1 MRQYIV
7 DNLENT
13 STNEKNFNYEYHK
26 KYISKTGEFIQHF
39 YKDASFKLFICLG
52 FDKDKNGFYTDAD
65 WFHLCDLR
73 NPQFG
78 G

>member
-26 KYISKTGEFIQHF
+26 RYIGKTGEFIPH
-39 YKDASFKLFICLG
+39 SFKDITFKSFICLG
-52 FDKDKNGFYTDAD
+52 FNKDEKGFFTDAD
-65 WFHLCDLR
+65 WFHLNDLR